1 MAFAFVKRGRIMR
14 RPMRIVLASGSPR
27 RRELLEQIGIQA
39 EVIPSS
45 VEEKVTST
53 VPEQVVLELS
63 GQKAEDVAAGIDGDG
78 VLVIGADTVV
88 SSEGRILGKP
98 ASEEEAEEMIR
109 SLAGKSHQVYTGVTL
124 IWKEPSGETKR
135 SSFAEGTDVFVYP
148 MDEEEIRAYARC
160 GEPMDKAGAY
170 GIQGRFAAYVEKIE
184 GDYSNVVGLPVGR
197 LYQEIKKLTGGW
209 KA

>member
-1 MAFAFVKRGRIMR
+1 M
-14 RPMRIVLASGSPR
+14 
-27 RRELLEQIGIQA
+27 
-39 EVIPSS
+39 
-45 VEEKVTST
+45 
-53 VPEQVVLELS
+53 
-63 GQKAEDVAAGIDGDG
+63 
-78 VLVIGADTVV
+78 IGADTVV

>member
-1 MAFAFVKRGRIMR
+1 MREEPVSYTHLDVYKR
-14 RPMRIVLASGSPR
+14 
-27 RRELLEQIGIQA
+27 Q
-39 EVIPSS
+39 
-45 VEEKVTST
+45 
-53 VPEQVVLELS
+53 QVVLELS

-135 SSFAEGTDVFVYP
+135 SSLSLIHIWCP
-148 MDEEEIRAYARC
+148 R
-160 GEPMDKAGAY
+160 
-170 GIQGRFAAYVEKIE
+170 QAATE
-184 GDYSNVVGLPVGR
+184 L
-197 LYQEIKKLTGGW
+197 
-209 KA
+209 

>member
-1 MAFAFVKRGRIMR
+1 
-14 RPMRIVLASGSPR
+14 
-27 RRELLEQIGIQA
+27 
-39 EVIPSS
+39 
-45 VEEKVTST
+45 
-53 VPEQVVLELS
+53 
-63 GQKAEDVAAGIDGDG
+63 
-78 VLVIGADTVV
+78 
-88 SSEGRILGKP
+88 
-98 ASEEEAEEMIR
+98 MIR

-148 MDEEEIRAYARC
+148 MEEEETRAYARC
-160 GEPMDKAGAY
+160 GEPMDRAGAY